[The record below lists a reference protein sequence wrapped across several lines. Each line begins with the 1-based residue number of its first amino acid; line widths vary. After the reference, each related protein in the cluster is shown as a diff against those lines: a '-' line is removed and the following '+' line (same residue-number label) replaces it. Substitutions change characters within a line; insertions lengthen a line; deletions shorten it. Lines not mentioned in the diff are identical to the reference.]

1 MASLYHAASLKCT
14 WAQNT
19 GFLVQSWV
27 RDPGPLLTALSPVC
41 GGPAGVQWALSR
53 SGSLTPGEDS
63 PFRSGLAKDM
73 GSQPSQRP
81 VRRGKPLRPF
91 SVRPEFAAKPTL
103 RRAQTQPPHR
113 SLCGFQQFPHIS
125 VLQAPPLPDGGTGT
139 SQGVAVGAWG
149 GGACGPW
156 TPAPHCRAGSCSG
169 DDLGELPC
177 ICWDP
182 HAASAGGS
190 SSCPQGCGPATLPRM
205 DWVAW
210 ALCPKA
216 PGWGSRTGLADD
228 APLSWST
235 GPRPPC
241 AFLELAR

>member
-53 SGSLTPGEDS
+53 GGSLTPGEDS

-73 GSQPSQRP
+73 GGQPSKRP
-81 VRRGKPLRPF
+81 VHHGKPLRPF
-91 SVRPEFAAKPTL
+91 SVSPEFAAKPTL

-149 GGACGPW
+149 GGMWAM
-156 TPAPHCRAGSCSG
+156 
-169 DDLGELPC
+169 
-177 ICWDP
+177 DP
-182 HAASAGGS
+182 S
-190 SSCPQGCGPATLPRM
+190 PTLQ
-205 DWVAW
+205 
-210 ALCPKA
+210 
-216 PGWGSRTGLADD
+216 SRQL
-228 APLSWST
+228 LW
-235 GPRPPC
+235 
-241 AFLELAR
+241 